1 RGRWRAAGRRRCARR
16 PPKRAPRRGRP
27 HGPVATGPDVRWCR
41 PLSIPPAA
49 RSARPRRRSRR
60 RPATRA
66 RPSAPTPPR
75 GRRIGNGRGGIKA
88 ASAAQG
94 IRLVDG
100 LPGQVEVDP
109 PDLSVRRELA
119 IEDAL
124 PASLVIVLTLPAA
137 PHRRSVPGP
146 PAPRGG

>member
-1 RGRWRAAGRRRCARR
+1 RTRRT
-16 PPKRAPRRGRP
+16 
-27 HGPVATGPDVRWCR
+27 VV
-41 PLSIPPAA
+41 PPAVDSA
-49 RSARPRRRSRR
+49 RSAVS
-60 RPATRA
+60 
-66 RPSAPTPPR
+66 SAPPALPAKTSHASAALRPHPPR

-124 PASLVIVLTLPAA
+124 PCGRETPQVEP
-137 PHRRSVPGP
+137 PHDATETEIEAMLQTVREG
-146 PAPRGG
+146 